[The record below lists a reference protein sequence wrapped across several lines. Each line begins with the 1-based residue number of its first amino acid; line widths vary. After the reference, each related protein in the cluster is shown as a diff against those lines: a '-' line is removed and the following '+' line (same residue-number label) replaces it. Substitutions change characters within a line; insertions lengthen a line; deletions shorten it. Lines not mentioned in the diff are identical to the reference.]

1 MNSLPLPRLP
11 LILLTTVTLF
21 VNAPVVC
28 AALPSCPEQAQNPT
42 SPQQPSSE
50 APAKTKSEKTPKVPK
65 TVSARDQQAAMEFV
79 REHHPEL
86 AHLLEQLQK
95 SRPDEFLTAIRQLVP
110 QTQAIQRLRER
121 APARYPAQ
129 LEAWKRDSEIRL
141 LIARWARSQD
151 PQLETRIKE
160 LITQRQTTRQT
171 ELKAEQQRLE
181 EQLLKVQ
188 EQLQTFSTE
197 QHERVADEWE
207 QLSRQAAAAAR
218 SAKSSDPK
226 SKTKSPKTQ
235 PNPSSP

>member
-65 TVSARDQQAAMEFV
+65 TVSAADQQAAMEFV

-95 SRPDEFLTAIRQLVP
+95 SRPDEFLT
-110 QTQAIQRLRER
+110 
-121 APARYPAQ
+121 
-129 LEAWKRDSEIRL
+129 
-141 LIARWARSQD
+141 
-151 PQLETRIKE
+151 
-160 LITQRQTTRQT
+160 
-171 ELKAEQQRLE
+171 
-181 EQLLKVQ
+181 
-188 EQLQTFSTE
+188 
-197 QHERVADEWE
+197 
-207 QLSRQAAAAAR
+207 
-218 SAKSSDPK
+218 
-226 SKTKSPKTQ
+226 
-235 PNPSSP
+235 